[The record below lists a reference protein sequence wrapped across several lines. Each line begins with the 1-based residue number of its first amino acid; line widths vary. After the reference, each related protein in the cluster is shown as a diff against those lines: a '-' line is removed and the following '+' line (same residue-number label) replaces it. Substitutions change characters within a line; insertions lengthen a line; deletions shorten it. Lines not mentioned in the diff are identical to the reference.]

1 MSGGPAEESVV
12 NIASNLIVPFNP
24 QNIQNVSGTVL
35 NVAGEVVVS
44 RLLRQ
49 LSGVE
54 RRSWFDLIAIH
65 SMSQPFLGAFNWFAA
80 PTGLNKTPGVMQ
92 AAQDGAKEVP
102 AVLAAMYVGG
112 VARKGFAIP
121 SFGVKDLLMIL
132 ASKMIHRVLVG
143 QAYTQLNQP
152 WLQTPLQAH
161 DDMIVAQYNKSR
173 VNKKMA

>member
-1 MSGGPAEESVV
+1 MSGAPEESVV
-12 NIASNLIVPFNP
+12 NVASNLIVPINP
-24 QNIQNVSGTVL
+24 RDINNVSGTVL

-54 RRSWFDLIAIH
+54 RRSWFDLVAIH
-65 SMSQPFLGAFNWFAA
+65 TMSQPFLGAFNWFAA
-80 PTGLNKTPGVMQ
+80 PIALENKPGVSQ

-121 SFGVKDLLMIL
+121 SFNIKDLLMIV
-132 ASKMIHRVLVG
+132 ASKMIHRVMAD
-143 QAYTQLNQP
+143 QAYTQLNQS
-152 WLQTPLQAH
+152 WLQTPLKKH
-161 DDMIVAQYNKSR
+161 DDMIVAQYNRSR
-173 VNKKMA
+173 VNKKMT